1 MTKQNT
7 DQEGRRNGY
16 CCTVLRLLASRCDK
30 LKMDSTNSKVIPE
43 ITVQRVIAIKPMA
56 EIKWNHENEQKGNR
70 CDNQKTN
77 KKMADLNPTISIFT
91 FNVNG
96 LSI

>member
-43 ITVQRVIAIKPMA
+43 ITVQRVIAINNKPIK
-56 EIKWNHENEQKGNR
+56 IKWNHQRKYNLKEVERRDEQKANNKTVHL
-70 CDNQKTN
+70 NQ
-77 KKMADLNPTISIFT
+77 LQQ
-91 FNVNG
+91 
-96 LSI
+96 

>member
-1 MTKQNT
+1 MKMNKKET
-7 DQEGRRNGY
+7 DVTTR
-16 CCTVLRLLASRCDK
+16 
-30 LKMDSTNSKVIPE
+30 
-43 ITVQRVIAIKPMA
+43 
-56 EIKWNHENEQKGNR
+56 
-70 CDNQKTN
+70 KTN